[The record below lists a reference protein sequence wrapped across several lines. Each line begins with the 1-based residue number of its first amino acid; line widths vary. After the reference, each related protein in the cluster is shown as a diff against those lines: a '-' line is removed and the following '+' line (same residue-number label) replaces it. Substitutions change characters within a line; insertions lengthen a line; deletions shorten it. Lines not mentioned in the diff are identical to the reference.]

1 MLLYACHCLAYVVS
15 LQLDEELQNFVSYW
29 KSHVMRSNNAMGL
42 PSAIPNDLYEMPKF
56 YGMFQ
61 NQIY

>member
-1 MLLYACHCLAYVVS
+1 
-15 LQLDEELQNFVSYW
+15 
-29 KSHVMRSNNAMGL
+29 MGL

-61 NQIY
+61 NQVYSVIHCRSARLLAGL